1 MAKMN
6 RELRQEVLQLWRD
19 GAYRQLILRKDA
31 ILASYS
37 SDEEIIRVLC
47 LALSMPEIGQNHE
60 AVAILEQC
68 LAMQHGSS
76 ILLKTLVEVYL
87 LAGQCAEATKA
98 ARQAIK
104 VAPLDADLYSMLG
117 TSIATGL
124 NTPDTLKDAVEAYEH
139 GVALRPNDWELRRNL
154 GVTHWKGGHLPL
166 AKHALEAAL
175 QLLSPNETEA
185 RQQIE
190 RWLLELSKGKTYWQ
204 ANTVG

>member
-6 RELRQEVLQLWRD
+6 RKLRQEVLQLWRD
-19 GAYRQLILRKDA
+19 GNYQQLILMKDA

-47 LALSMPEIGQNHE
+47 LALSMPEIGQSRE
-60 AVAILEQC
+60 AVAILEER
-68 LAMQHGSS
+68 LAKQRRSDV
-76 ILLKTLVEVYL
+76 LLKTRVEVYL
-87 LAGQCAEATKA
+87 LAGQCAQAAKA
-98 ARQAIK
+98 AGEALE

-124 NTPDTLKDAVEAYEH
+124 NTPDTLEEALEAYEH
-139 GVALRPNDWELRRNL
+139 AVALRPDDWELWRNL
-154 GVTHWKGGHLPL
+154 GITRWKGGHLSL
-166 AKHALEAAL
+166 AKHALETAH
-175 QLLSPNETEA
+175 QLLPSNETEV

-190 RWLLELSKGKTYWQ
+190 RWLLELSKGKSYWQ